1 MFSGNLKRKTTFSE
15 TGRGEKD
22 NKHTMLLK
30 AALVSFPL
38 SFTIL
43 TNNFFQVVLVVSF
56 SYSVAL
62 EVEDSGCKNFRGENV
77 PCVVDV
83 G

>member
-1 MFSGNLKRKTTFSE
+1 
-15 TGRGEKD
+15 
-22 NKHTMLLK
+22 MLLK
-30 AALVSFPL
+30 AAMVSFPL

-43 TNNFFQVVLVVSF
+43 TKNFFQVVLASAF
-56 SYSVAL
+56 SYSMAL

>member
-1 MFSGNLKRKTTFSE
+1 
-15 TGRGEKD
+15 
-22 NKHTMLLK
+22 MLLK
-30 AALVSFPL
+30 TALVSFPL

-43 TNNFFQVVLVVSF
+43 TKNFFQVVLLLTS

>member
-1 MFSGNLKRKTTFSE
+1 MCIRE
-15 TGRGEKD
+15 EEKY
-22 NKHTMLLK
+22 NHAMLLK
-30 AALVSFPL
+30 AALVSLPL
-38 SFTIL
+38 SFTNL
-43 TNNFFQVVLVVSF
+43 TKNFFQVVLVSPF
-56 SYSVAL
+56 SHYDAL